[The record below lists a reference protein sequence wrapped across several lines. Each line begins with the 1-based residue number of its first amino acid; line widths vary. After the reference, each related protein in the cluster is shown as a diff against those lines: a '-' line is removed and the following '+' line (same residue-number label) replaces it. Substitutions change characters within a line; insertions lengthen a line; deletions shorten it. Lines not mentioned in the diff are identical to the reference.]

1 MLVLTGIFNA
11 FAMPDGHVLTNLWKQ
26 YEEAQKADRPQLEA
40 ELLAQIKEE
49 AIRQHLPVDF
59 YDAATAYVESCSFV
73 EAFI

>member
-11 FAMPDGHVLTNLWKQ
+11 FAMPDGHVLTNLWKH
-26 YEEAQKADRPQLEA
+26 YAEAQKADRPQLEA

-59 YDAATAYVESCSFV
+59 YDAATA
-73 EAFI
+73 